1 MVDEIEE
8 LVQPESEDDE
18 DVQLSVV
25 EASVSTSMLARQ
37 AASSVG
43 VSGAGGTRAVTGTP
57 AQSSTPAAPRKRT
70 AVDEVGVKVAK
81 TAKGENIF
89 FSLAIQD

>member
-37 AASSVG
+37 AASSLG
-43 VSGAGGTRAVTGTP
+43 VSWAGGTRAVAGTP
-57 AQSSTPAAPRKRT
+57 AQSSTPAAPRKRA
-70 AVDEVGVKVAK
+70 AVDQAGAKVAK